1 MSLKKECIEF
11 LSVLEGYHQLLKTLH
26 WNTTSHAKHVLSDDI
41 DEDILEYEDRLAEIM
56 MGHFNERF
64 SVGSLKSFLPE
75 SRDLKSLLK
84 ELDTDLDKYSKTL
97 SNDGAISSLTNT
109 FDDFKESVAKWK
121 YLETL
126 D

>member
-56 MGHFNERF
+56 MGHFNEHF

>member
-1 MSLKKECIEF
+1 MFKHFFSSHIFGFNPCLGSNVCIISLSSSSSSFNK
-11 LSVLEGYHQLLKTLH
+11 GYHQLLKTLH

-97 SNDGAISSLTNT
+97 
-109 FDDFKESVAKWK
+109 
-121 YLETL
+121 
-126 D
+126 

>member
-26 WNTTSHAKHVLSDDI
+26 WNTTSHSKHVLSDDI
-41 DEDILEYEDRLAEIM
+41 DEEILEYEDRLAEIM

-64 SVGSLKSFLPE
+64 SVASLKSLLPE
-75 SRDLKSLLK
+75 SRDLKSILK
-84 ELDTDLDKYSKTL
+84 ELDTDLEKYSKIITD
-97 SNDGAISSLTNT
+97 NGTISSLTNI
-109 FDDFKESVAKWK
+109 FDDFKESVAKWI